1 MRSLD
6 IASTGM
12 QAQQTNVDVIS
23 NNLANMTTTGFKRRR
38 AEFQDLLYQNERR
51 VGTNTSDSGTV
62 VPAGA
67 QVGLGVRTAA
77 IYRIN
82 EQGTLQQTSNSL
94 DVAIQGNGY
103 FPVALPSGETAYT
116 RDGTFGLA
124 PDGTIVTA
132 DGYPVAGGIVVPT
145 NATAV
150 TISAAGAVQA
160 SIAGQAA
167 PSTVGT
173 LQLAVFPNEAGL
185 DAQGGN
191 LLLQSAASGNPV
203 TGPPGSP
210 GFGSVLQGFVEGSN
224 VNVVTEISNLI
235 TAQRAYE
242 MNSKVIT
249 TLRPDAVHPDEPT
262 VSAMRWSILAVAI
275 TLAAPSHAATL
286 RSSTTL
292 SAREVRLSDL
302 FDGVVSDRAI
312 GPGPDTGGRIVV
324 EAPQLAAI
332 ARQFNVDWRP
342 AGSNDRIV
350 LDRPGQ
356 AFPREGR
363 PGGLARCLGNRWR
376 FGRCRCRGAGLH
388 PAHGA
393 DRR

>member
-38 AEFQDLLYQNERR
+38 AEFQDLMYQSLRR

-94 DVAIQGNGY
+94 DLAISGNGY
-103 FPVALPSGETAYT
+103 FPVTLPSGDTAYT

-132 DGYPVAGGIVVPT
+132 DGYPVSGGLTIPPNAKSVTISTGGIVQVSLDGQ
-145 NATAV
+145 TAP
-150 TISAAGAVQA
+150 AV
-160 SIAGQAA
+160 
-167 PSTVGT
+167 VGT
-173 LQLAVFPNEAGL
+173 LQLAIFPNEAGL
-185 DAQGGN
+185 DAQGDN
-191 LLLQSAASGNPV
+191 LFLQSGASGNPT
-203 TGPPGSP
+203 TGAPGSP
-210 GFGSVLQGFVEGSN
+210 GFGNVQQGFVEGSN

-249 TLRPDAVHPDEPT
+249 TSDQMLSTLTNLR
-262 VSAMRWSILAVAI
+262 
-275 TLAAPSHAATL
+275 
-286 RSSTTL
+286 
-292 SAREVRLSDL
+292 
-302 FDGVVSDRAI
+302 
-312 GPGPDTGGRIVV
+312 
-324 EAPQLAAI
+324 
-332 ARQFNVDWRP
+332 
-342 AGSNDRIV
+342 
-350 LDRPGQ
+350 
-356 AFPREGR
+356 
-363 PGGLARCLGNRWR
+363 
-376 FGRCRCRGAGLH
+376 
-388 PAHGA
+388 
-393 DRR
+393 